1 MFALTGTDM
10 NFYKFQK
17 NFIMFTK
24 KRKLLGISNKK
35 GISAIIATVILIALA
50 VAAIAVI
57 WVFVKGMVEDELG
70 EAGACFEVY
79 EKVTL
84 NDKYTCY
91 DFEEDVTLF
100 SINIGD
106 VEVDEILVG
115 ISAGGA
121 SKSFRIKDDAEIEY
135 LEMWSSDDAIRLPE
149 KNEGL
154 TYSVDMSGAGLTGTP
169 TVIQISP
176 VIKGAQCEVSD
187 SIVQI
192 DSCATLEIEV

>member
-17 NFIMFTK
+17 INFIMFTGRK
-24 KRKLLGISNKK
+24 KLFRNSNKK

-50 VAAIAVI
+50 VAAIAII
-57 WVFVKGMVEDELG
+57 WVFVKGMVEGELG

-91 DFEEDVTLF
+91 DSEEGVTLF

-115 ISAGGA
+115 VSAGGA
-121 SKSFRIKDDAEIEY
+121 SKSFRIKDDATIEN
-135 LEMWSSDDAIRLPE
+135 LEMWPSGGAIALPE

-169 TVIQISP
+169 SLIQISP
-176 VIKGAQCEVSD
+176 VIKGAQCDVSD
-187 SIVQI
+187 SIVQV
-192 DSCATLEIEV
+192 DSCAALGI